1 MEPVLRA
8 LSGLALG
15 WIQRAC
21 SFARSG
27 ILAGDTGTRADHAC
41 ATCCFTR
48 WAVRTGA
55 GGGATGQLVLG
66 SQVGEGGVEP
76 SSGISTENIAACTD
90 TRRLH
95 PVSMGVAHSSCAL
108 KRALA
113 EGRQQIGLWC
123 SLPSAFAAE
132 IGAPA

>member
-55 GGGATGQLVLG
+55 GGGATGQLVTRVLNQGCGVTVLG
-66 SQVGEGGVEP
+66 MVAEIERKFIRERQQA
-76 SSGISTENIAACTD
+76 GIE
-90 TRRLH
+90 
-95 PVSMGVAHSSCAL
+95 
-108 KRALA
+108 A
-113 EGRQQIGLWC
+113 EG
-123 SLPSAFAAE
+123 
-132 IGAPA
+132 